1 MAGLEVNNDIEGIVE
16 RAAEKAAE
24 KVYAKLKENAFSEL
38 ATKAELRELATKDD
52 IGRIRGDIAT
62 LSSKVDDLHG
72 FTQHIARD
80 VEELKVRLD

>member
-1 MAGLEVNNDIEGIVE
+1 MSQNDLERIVE

-38 ATKAELRELATKDD
+38 ATKDDLA
-52 IGRIRGDIAT
+52 GIRGDIAA
-62 LSSKVDDLHG
+62 LSSKVDSLHD

-80 VEELKVRLD
+80 VEELKVRLN

>member
-1 MAGLEVNNDIEGIVE
+1 MSQNDLERIVE

-38 ATKAELRELATKDD
+38 ATKDDLA
-52 IGRIRGDIAT
+52 GIRGDITGTRGDIAA
-62 LSSKVDDLHG
+62 LSSKVDSLHD